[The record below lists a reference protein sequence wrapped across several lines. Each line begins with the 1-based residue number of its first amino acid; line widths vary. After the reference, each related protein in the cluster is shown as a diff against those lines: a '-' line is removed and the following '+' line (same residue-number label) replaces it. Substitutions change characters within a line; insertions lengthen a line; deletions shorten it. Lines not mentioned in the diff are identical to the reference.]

1 MSSATSKT
9 QVDIEL
15 GHYRDGYPALA
26 AWMNRDPDHETYVFR
41 RFHRLGARSILH
53 SQSRLIA
60 LEKEIDDLDDEAR
73 KSDDFEAR
81 QSSRRYE
88 TLIRHSEDPNRS
100 ENKRLEK
107 LEELKRRLKEYCK
120 RLKVFTYTVL
130 GITYHNRRNA
140 PTPISNSRTQ
150 GTQHPRPRH
159 LPGLRTRSSI
169 RVHQ

>member
-60 LEKEIDDLDDEAR
+60 LEKEIDDLDDEAG

-88 TLIRHSEDPNRS
+88 TLIRHSEDSNRS

-107 LEELKRRLKEYCK
+107 LEELERRLKEYCK
-120 RLKVFTYTVL
+120 RLKVFT
-130 GITYHNRRNA
+130 
-140 PTPISNSRTQ
+140 
-150 GTQHPRPRH
+150 
-159 LPGLRTRSSI
+159 
-169 RVHQ
+169 